1 MPPSFPRK
9 GEMKMMT
16 LNALV
21 EEFDCAIGRIVSYK
35 RLAGRSN
42 DPYERA
48 SMESLIAAEKVAAAS
63 LRRAID
69 ALAKGD

>member
-1 MPPSFPRK
+1 
-9 GEMKMMT
+9 MT
-16 LNALV
+16 TALNALV

-48 SMESLIAAEKVAAAS
+48 SMEALIAAEKAAAKG